1 MTRARRVVHQALAL
15 EDRHDAPRHA
25 DALEDRRRRDGVG
38 RRDDRAE
45 SEGARPAQRRDE
57 HVGDRGDDGRGEDH
71 QAERE
76 QDDRPQVRLELADR
90 REVATREEQRRKEH
104 EEHEIRRKLELR

>member
-1 MTRARRVVHQALAL
+1 MTRAVASFTRLSPSRIVTMRRGTPTRWKIAVAATASGGATI
-15 EDRHDAPRHA
+15 APRA
-25 DALEDRRRRDGVG
+25 KA
-38 RRDDRAE
+38 
-45 SEGARPAQRRDE
+45 PAQPSAGTK